1 MFLEFLSNIL
11 SYVFMLF
18 GYISS
23 DNLFPE
29 PLSKSE
35 EQYLLKKHFAGDK
48 TARHKLIEHNL
59 RLVAHIAKK
68 YASNLQD
75 NEEYI
80 SIGTI
85 GLIKGIDSF
94 SEDKGFKLS
103 TYCSRCVENE
113 ILMHLRSNKKMS
125 GDVSMNSVIGTD
137 KDGNDMELIDIIE
150 QEGTDPIDNIYNKV
164 VTKEMLKYI
173 NEHLT
178 DRERKVIHMRYGLG
192 REDEK
197 TQQEVADILKISRSY
212 VSRIETKIQ
221 KKLAKFIQVE
231 K

>member
-29 PLSKSE
+29 QLSKSE
-35 EQYLLKKHFAGDK
+35 EQYLLKKHFAGDRS
-48 TARHKLIEHNL
+48 ARNKLIEHNL

-68 YASNLQD
+68 YASNTQD

-80 SIGTI
+80 SIGTV

-113 ILMHLRSNKKMS
+113 ILMHLRSSKKMS
-125 GDVSMNSVIGTD
+125 GDVSINSVIGTD

-150 QEGTDPIDNIYNKV
+150 QDGVDPIDNIYNKV

-173 NEHLT
+173 NESLT

-192 REDEK
+192 GEEEK

-221 KKLAKFIQVE
+221 KKLGKFIQIDG
-231 K
+231 